1 VANRIE
7 KEKRIME
14 FMVKLYCHKKEKN
27 NKLCNSCKDL
37 IEYSKKR
44 LDNCPYGNNKSSCK
58 KCQKH
63 CYKKEYREKI
73 REVMRYSGPRIILYK
88 PLEFIR
94 HLVK

>member
-1 VANRIE
+1 MFNRIE

-14 FMVKLYCHKKEKN
+14 FMVRLYCSKKEKN
-27 NKLCNSCKDL
+27 NELCDSCKEL
-37 IEYSKKR
+37 IEYSKTR
-44 LDNCPYGNNKSSCK
+44 LDNCPYGNKKPSCK
-58 KCQKH
+58 RCQKH
-63 CYKKEYREKI
+63 CYIKEYRENI

>member
-1 VANRIE
+1 MANRIE

-14 FMVKLYCHKKEKN
+14 FMVRLYCSKKEKN
-27 NKLCNSCKDL
+27 NELCDSCKKL

-44 LDNCPYGNNKSSCK
+44 LDNCPYGNKKPSCK
-58 KCQKH
+58 RCQKH
-63 CYKKEYREKI
+63 CYRKEYRENI
-73 REVMRYSGPRIILYK
+73 REVMRYSCPRIILYK

>member
-1 VANRIE
+1 MFNRIE

-14 FMVKLYCHKKEKN
+14 FMVRLYCSKKEKN
-27 NKLCNSCKDL
+27 NELCDSCKEL

-44 LDNCPYGNNKSSCK
+44 LDNCPYGNKKPSCK
-58 KCQKH
+58 RCQKH
-63 CYKKEYREKI
+63 CYIKEYRENI

>member
-1 VANRIE
+1 MFNRIE

-14 FMVKLYCHKKEKN
+14 FMVRLYCSKKEN
-27 NKLCNSCKDL
+27 NNELCDSFKEL

-44 LDNCPYGNNKSSCK
+44 LDNCPYGNKKPSCK
-58 KCQKH
+58 RCQKH
-63 CYKKEYREKI
+63 CYRKEYRENI

>member
-1 VANRIE
+1 MFNRIE

-14 FMVKLYCHKKEKN
+14 FMVRLYCSKKEKN
-27 NKLCNSCKDL
+27 NELCDSFKEL

-44 LDNCPYGNNKSSCK
+44 LDNCPYGNKKPSCK
-58 KCQKH
+58 RCHKH
-63 CYKKEYREKI
+63 CYIKEYRENI